1 MIVLRKGL
9 LMREWL
15 DKQSKVVKAILLI
28 IPMINWI
35 VELILRIEGLVK
47 KSTTN
52 NIIGLVL
59 SIFVGVIL
67 GWIDAVLVLTDN
79 SYLLLD

>member
-1 MIVLRKGL
+1 
-9 LMREWL
+9 MREWL